1 LSYSSLQQHFS
12 AKIQNF
18 LSHHPSALQIVTSH
32 GACRKH
38 FFFFFFRDDG
48 NPEVS
53 KQKHDQAQK
62 ETVGDVKDSSRI
74 DESMSLE
81 QHLLLLRTSCTKNE
95 LEEEALGFPFSKP

>member
-38 FFFFFFRDDG
+38 FYFRDDE

-53 KQKHDQAQK
+53 KQKHDQGQK
-62 ETVGDVKDSSRI
+62 ETVGDVKDFSRI
-74 DESMSLE
+74 DESMSLA